1 MELEHQQ
8 LDLRYETLRR
18 RSPEREKRLL
28 ASLAEK
34 GQQMPILVV
43 ADHDE
48 RHVVVDGYKRVRCLK
63 QLKADTVLATAWQL
77 SELDALILERLMR
90 DSDASDPFEYGWL
103 LRELQLR
110 SQPPL
115 SQEELARRFDKS
127 QSWVSRRLSLVEK
140 ELPCEIQERVRCGQL
155 TAYAAMKYL
164 VPMARANRVACLELV
179 NALGS
184 KAPSSRQME
193 ALYRA
198 WGAGDGQSRDR
209 LLANPWLFLKAQAEL
224 SRDGPLEKPPARA
237 LLGDLGAIA
246 AISRRASGRLREG
259 IARQIKSAEKSEV
272 TLCLAQARADT
283 ETLFHLFDKE
293 LADARPEPAHGHP

>member
-8 LDLRYETLRR
+8 LDLRYEPLRR
-18 RSPEREKRLL
+18 RSPERERRLL

-34 GQQMPILVV
+34 GQQVPIVVV
-43 ADHDE
+43 ADRDE

-63 QLKADTVLATAWQL
+63 QLKSDTVLATAWQL
-77 SELDALILERLMR
+77 SEVEALILGHLMR
-90 DSDASDPFEYGWL
+90 ESEGGDAFEQGWL
-103 LRELQLR
+103 LRELRLR
-110 SQPPL
+110 SRPAL
-115 SQEELARRFDKS
+115 SQEVLAQRFDKTA
-127 QSWVSRRLSLVEK
+127 SWVCRRLGLVE
-140 ELPCEIQERVRCGQL
+140 ELPEEIQERVRRGL
-155 TAYAAMKYL
+155 LAPYAAMKYL
-164 VPMARANRVACLELV
+164 VPLARANRKACVQLV
-179 NALGS
+179 VALGS
-184 KAPSSRQME
+184 KATSSRQLA

-198 WGAGDGQSRDR
+198 WLAGDAQARDR

-259 IARQIKSAEKSEV
+259 IARQLESAEKSEV

-283 ETLFHLFDKE
+283 QTLFHLFDKE